1 VSAAE
6 GPPPSRL
13 RSFGRELR
21 RRRVFRVAV
30 IYAAASWVAVEV
42 SDTVAPLLL
51 LPEWTSTLVLVLL
64 LLGIPLALGLA
75 WSFDITTEGVRRTEA
90 ASSDAASTEAATSEA
105 AGSPRV
111 SSGVVTARAGRA
123 PWRSQRIAVVG
134 AVAVLAL
141 AGLATIATWTS
152 GPEVIPNRV
161 AAVPF
166 ENRTGDPS
174 LDPLGV
180 VAADWIGEGLSDL
193 AQVQVVP
200 TTTVLEVLARAAQG
214 ADPLPLLAKSTQA
227 GLAITGSYNLVGDSV
242 ELRAQ
247 LSRSKE
253 RNVIR
258 SVQPARAH
266 RSDPGPALSAIR
278 QGVLSHLFS
287 HLSIWGEVMFV
298 GAPTYHAH
306 QAYVRGM
313 ELFAELRYPEAIAEF
328 DRARAGDSTF
338 LAPLLR
344 VAVSFGNMRRPAQR
358 DSVLRILAPLRGEL
372 SEEGRVTFDW
382 LEASVRGDLPAAYRH
397 ASDLYDRAPGG
408 TSRYLKA
415 MYALQLNCPRETVE
429 LLRGEP
435 EGSAYRTR
443 WVHFHGVMA
452 DGWYVL
458 GKHRQELKAAREG
471 RSFFPG
477 HPNPIVDEARALA
490 ALGQAGQAESRVDE
504 LLMLP
509 ATDDLAARLL
519 SIGDALA
526 AHGHGEAAGR
536 VYARALHWL
545 EEREFSADPWLH
557 RSYAETLRRMG
568 RLAETADRAE
578 ALHTGDPGARTA
590 HALVGIVAA
599 QRGDRALAERIE
611 AELAAR
617 EDSYDHGGNT
627 YNRARIRARLG
638 DLDRAVELLRQ
649 AHAQGQPIAAWI
661 RMDPDLEPLRAH
673 PAFRELVRPRG

>member
-1 VSAAE
+1 MTSFHL
-6 GPPPSRL
+6 RL
-13 RSFGRELR
+13 RTFGQELR
-21 RRRVFRVAV
+21 RRRVLRVAI
-30 IYAAASWVAVEV
+30 IYAAAGWVAVES
-42 SDTVAPLLL
+42 SDTIAPLLL
-51 LPEWTSTLVLVLL
+51 LPDWTSTLVLVLL
-64 LLGIPLALGLA
+64 LLGLPLALGLA

-90 ASSDAASTEAATSEA
+90 ASSEAVSSEA
-105 AGSPRV
+105 AGSVPP
-111 SSGVVTARAGRA
+111 SGRA
-123 PWRSQRIAVVG
+123 VAARGGRARWTAQRIAVVG

-152 GPEVIPNRV
+152 GPEVVANRV
-161 AAVPF
+161 AVVPF

-193 AQVQVVP
+193 AQVQVVL
-200 TTTVLEVLARAAQG
+200 TTTVLEVLARAAHL

-227 GLAITGSYNLVGDSV
+227 GLAITGSFNLAGDSV

-247 LSRSKE
+247 L
-253 RNVIR
+253 IR
-258 SVQPARAH
+258 SRERRLIRAVQPVRGH
-266 RSDPGPALSAIR
+266 RSDPGPALSALR
-278 QGVLSHLFS
+278 QSVLSHLFS
-287 HLSIWGEVMFV
+287 HLSLWGEVMFV
-298 GAPTYHAH
+298 DAPTYHAH

-313 ELFAELRYPEAIAEF
+313 ELFADLRYPEAIAEF

-344 VAVSFGNMRRPAQR
+344 VAVAFGNMRQPAQR

-382 LEASVRGDLPAAYRH
+382 LEAYVRGDLPATYRH
-397 ASDLYDRAPGG
+397 ASDLYARAPGG

-415 MYALQLNCPRETVE
+415 MYALQLNRPRETVE

-435 EGSAYRTR
+435 EGSAYRAR
-443 WVHFHGVMA
+443 WVHFHGVVA
-452 DGWYVL
+452 DAWYVL
-458 GKHRQELKAAREG
+458 GKHRQGLKAAHEG

-477 HPNPIVDEARALA
+477 HPNPIVEEARALA
-490 ALGQAGQAESRVDE
+490 ALGRTAQAEARVDE

-509 ATDDLAARLL
+509 SAGDMASSIIR
-519 SIGDALA
+519 IGDALA

-545 EEREFSADPWLH
+545 EEREFSADPGL
-557 RSYAETLRRMG
+557 RQSYAAALRRTG
-568 RLAETADRAE
+568 RLAEAASHTE
-578 ALHTGDPGARTA
+578 ALHAANPSDRTA
-590 HALVGIVAA
+590 HAVVGIVAA

-611 AELAAR
+611 AELARR
-617 EDSYDHGGNT
+617 EDPYDHGGNT

-649 AHAQGQPIAAWI
+649 AHAEGQPIAAWI
-661 RMDPDLEPLRAH
+661 RMDPDLEPLRAY

>member
-1 VSAAE
+1 MTSFH
-6 GPPPSRL
+6 SRL
-13 RSFGRELR
+13 RTFGQELR
-21 RRRVFRVAV
+21 RRRVLRVAI
-30 IYAAASWVAVEV
+30 IYAAAGWVAVEA
-42 SDTVAPLLL
+42 SDTIAPLLL
-51 LPEWTSTLVLVLL
+51 LPDWTSTLVLVLL
-64 LLGIPLALGLA
+64 LLGLPLALGLA
-75 WSFDITTEGVRRTEA
+75 WSFDITSEGVRRT
-90 ASSDAASTEAATSEA
+90 DAAEPESAAA
-105 AGSPRV
+105 VGPGSGGAV
-111 SSGVVTARAGRA
+111 DARAGRA
-123 PWRSQRIAVVG
+123 PWTSQRIAVVG

-141 AGLATIATWTS
+141 AGLATIATWSS
-152 GPEVIPNRV
+152 GPEVVPNRV
-161 AAVPF
+161 AVVPF

-200 TTTVLEVLARAAQG
+200 TTTVLEVLARAAPG
-214 ADPLPLLAKSTQA
+214 ADPLPLIARSTQA
-227 GLAITGSYNLVGDSV
+227 GLAITGSYNLAGDSV

-247 LSRSKE
+247 LSRSRE
-253 RNVIR
+253 RSLIR
-258 SVQPARAH
+258 SVQPTRAH

-278 QGVLSHLFS
+278 QSVLSHLLS

-298 GAPTYHAH
+298 GPRTYHAH

-344 VAVSFGNMRRPAQR
+344 VAVSFGNMGRPPQR
-358 DSVLRILAPLRGEL
+358 DSVLRILAPHRGEL
-372 SEEGRVTFDW
+372 PEEGRVTFDW

-397 ASDLYDRAPGG
+397 ASDLYARAPGG

-415 MYALQLNCPRETVE
+415 LYALHLNRPRETVE

-435 EGSAYRTR
+435 AGSAYRAR

-477 HPNPIVDEARALA
+477 HPNPIVTEARALA
-490 ALGQAGQAESRVDE
+490 ALGRAAQAESRVDE

-526 AHGHGEAAGR
+526 AHGHGDAAGR
-536 VYARALHWL
+536 VYERALHWL
-545 EEREFSADPWLH
+545 EEREFSADPGL
-557 RSYAETLRRMG
+557 RQSYAAALRRTG
-568 RLAETADRAE
+568 RLAEAAGHTE
-578 ALHTGDPGARTA
+578 ALHAANPSHRTA
-590 HALVGIVAA
+590 HAVVGIVAA

-617 EDSYDHGGNT
+617 EDPYDHGGNT

-638 DLDRAVELLRQ
+638 DPDRAVELLRQ

-661 RMDPDLEPLRAH
+661 RMDPDLEPLRDHA
-673 PAFRELVRPRG
+673 AFRELVRPRG